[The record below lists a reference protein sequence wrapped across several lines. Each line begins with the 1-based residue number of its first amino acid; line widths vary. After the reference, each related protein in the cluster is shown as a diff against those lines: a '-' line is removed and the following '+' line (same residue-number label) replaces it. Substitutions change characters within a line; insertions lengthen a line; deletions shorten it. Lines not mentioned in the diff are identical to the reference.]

1 MAGAHGRGDAHADT
15 GQSAGK
21 NSATSKAILVDDGKS
36 PDRDVGQG
44 VTVGGEVRRPAGS
57 FEHPAGGPL
66 LRQGP
71 EVVAQRVGDEVIL
84 VNLQTNRMHSLNR
97 TGARLWDLLTAG
109 QDLAGIH
116 AQLQAE
122 FDVDPAQL
130 RQEIETIVAALKDAG
145 LVVAES
151 A

>member
-1 MAGAHGRGDAHADT
+1 VAGAHGRGDSHADV

-21 NSATSKAILVDDGKS
+21 NSATSQAILADDGKS
-36 PDRDVGQG
+36 PDPHVGQG
-44 VTVGGEVRRPAGS
+44 VTVGGEGRQPAGS
-57 FEHPAGGPL
+57 SGHPAGGP